1 MCKKQ
6 LNTLTDGEIGKIVK
20 IRGEAALHRTLLA
33 KGLFIGRRI
42 SIHAV
47 DLNPM
52 EDHIKVRVNGSF
64 YSLAKEIAANI
75 QVEVA

>member
-6 LNTLTDGEIGKIVK
+6 LSTLVDGEEGKIIK
-20 IRGEAALHRTLLA
+20 IRGEAYLHRALLA

-42 SIHAV
+42 SV
-47 DLNPM
+47 NVFDLSPA

-64 YSLAKEIAANI
+64 LSLEKDVAANI